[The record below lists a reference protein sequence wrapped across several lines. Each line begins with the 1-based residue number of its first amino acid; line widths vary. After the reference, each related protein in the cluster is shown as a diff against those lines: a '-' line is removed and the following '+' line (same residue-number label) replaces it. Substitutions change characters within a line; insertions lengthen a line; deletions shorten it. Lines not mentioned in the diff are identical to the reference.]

1 VSRGQVGVGTTN
13 VHDGGMPTGKAPS
26 KRTVRAS
33 RPPEASRGRAS
44 ANDYYFSEGRRIHLK
59 RNRDMV
65 GVLLN
70 HPAVTSSRLR
80 ASLKRAGRP
89 LREGVVI
96 VPWSAIPDGRREF
109 LEGDGAL
116 LPVYEQDGALVVV
129 LPEVRV
135 EGTDPGQVP
144 AIKAWLDA
152 TEHDAEL
159 VEERGTRVTLRPRS
173 GRAADALRIANEVGE
188 QVRPALSQARFL
200 RVVPER

>member
-1 VSRGQVGVGTTN
+1 LALTQRT
-13 VHDGGMPTGKAPS
+13 VHDGGMPTGKASS
-26 KRTVRAS
+26 KRTAS
-33 RPPEASRGRAS
+33 TRSPKAARGRGS
-44 ANDYYFSEGRRIHLK
+44 ADDYYFSEGRRIHLK

-70 HPAVTSSRLR
+70 HPLVASSRLR
-80 ASLKRAGRP
+80 ASLKRVGRP
-89 LREGVVI
+89 LRDGVVI
-96 VPWSAIPDGRREF
+96 VPWSAIPDERREL

-116 LPVYEQDGALVVV
+116 LPVYEQNGALVVV

-152 TEHDAEL
+152 AEHDAEL

-188 QVRPALSQARFL
+188 EVRPALSQARFL
-200 RVVPER
+200 RVAPTR